1 MNEQVLQR
9 AAGTKNVKEECFGH
23 CDRRK
28 IKQSQ
33 KKVKSARDEKM

>member
-23 CDRRK
+23 CDLRK